1 MAYRSKESLLKSGY
15 QSMDTDDEDLEFDD
29 ETLTLFV
36 KIVSED
42 EVYIMYYYVKDDK
55 VIWQYPK
62 KVYLE
67 DILLYNRM
75 WDFLKSK
82 PLK

>member
-1 MAYRSKESLLKSGY
+1 MIYKSKEQLLKQGY
-15 QSMDTDDEDLEFDD
+15 QSMGTDDGNLEFDD

-55 VIWQYPK
+55 AIWQYPK

-75 WDFLKSK
+75 WDFLKSHI
-82 PLK
+82 LL

>member
-1 MAYRSKESLLKSGY
+1 
-15 QSMDTDDEDLEFDD
+15 
-29 ETLTLFV
+29 
-36 KIVSED
+36 
-42 EVYIMYYYVKDDK
+42 MYYYVKDDK